1 MISILEQIKSPMR
14 VYMLIKPTMKWIGVM
29 FFVLWSSIFSL
40 YAQNLPEAPNHLVT
54 DYTGTLTGTEVQA
67 LERKLLAFEDSTSTQ
82 IAVVVMRSTD
92 GYDIADYAVRLGQ
105 KWGVGGKKY
114 NNGVLLLAALD
125 DRAVTIQT
133 GYGMEGVLPDIIAHR
148 IIQNEIRPNFS
159 LQNYYQGLDAAT
171 DAIIAYTKGEY
182 KADPRERR
190 EDGGGV
196 PVILIVIIAIVII
209 SLFSKGG
216 GGKGGRGGRVMTGRG
231 ASDIFWW
238 TLLSG
243 MGRSGGGG
251 GGFGGSGGFGG
262 GGGFGGFGGGGFG
275 GGGASGRW

>member
-1 MISILEQIKSPMR
+1 
-14 VYMLIKPTMKWIGVM
+14 M
-29 FFVLWSSIFSL
+29 FLVLLGSVFSL
-40 YAQNLPEAPNHLVT
+40 YAQNLPEAPDHLVT
-54 DYTGTLTGTEVQA
+54 DYTGTLTGAEAQA

-82 IAVVVMRSTD
+82 IAVVMVRSTE

-114 NNGVLLLAALD
+114 NNGVLLLAALE
-125 DRAVTIQT
+125 DRTVTIQT
-133 GYGMEGVLPDIIAHR
+133 GYGLEGVLPDIIAHR

-159 LQNYYQGLDAAT
+159 RQNYYQGLDAAT
-171 DAIIAYTKGEY
+171 NAIIAYTKGEY
-182 KADPRERR
+182 KADPRDR
-190 EDGGGV
+190 EEKGGGV

-209 SLFSKGG
+209 TLFSKGG
-216 GGKGGRGGRVMTGRG
+216 GGGGGRGGRVMTGKG

-243 MGRSGGGG
+243 MGRGGGG
-251 GGFGGSGGFGG
+251 GGFGGSGGFGGG

>member
-1 MISILEQIKSPMR
+1 MTSILEKIKDP
-14 VYMLIKPTMKWIGVM
+14 MLIYISFKPIVKWIGSI
-29 FFVLWSSIFSL
+29 FFVLLGSLFSL

-54 DYTGTLTGTEVQA
+54 DYTGTLSRTEIQT
-67 LERKLLAFEDSTSTQ
+67 LEQKLLAFEDSTSTQ
-82 IAVVVMRSTD
+82 IAVVLIRTTD

-114 NNGVLLLAALD
+114 NNGVLLLAALE
-125 DRAVTIQT
+125 DRTVTIQT
-133 GYGMEGVLPDIIAHR
+133 GYGLEGVLPDIIAHR

-159 LQNYYQGLDAAT
+159 QQNYYQGFDAAT
-171 DAIIAYTKGEY
+171 NAIIAYTKGEY
-182 KADPRERR
+182 KADPRER
-190 EDGGGV
+190 EEGGGGV

-209 SLFSKGG
+209 TLFSRGG
-216 GGKGGRGGRVMTGRG
+216 GGGGGRGGRVMTGKG

-243 MGRSGGGG
+243 MGRGGSG
-251 GGFGGSGGFGG
+251 GGFGGSGGFGGG

>member
-1 MISILEQIKSPMR
+1 
-14 VYMLIKPTMKWIGVM
+14 MLTKPTLKWIGVM
-29 FFVLWSSIFSL
+29 FFVLLSSIFSL

-82 IAVVVMRSTD
+82 IAVVLIRTTE
-92 GYDIADYAVRLGQ
+92 GYDVADYAVRLGQ

-114 NNGVLLLAALD
+114 NNGVILLAALE
-125 DRAVTIQT
+125 DRTVTIQT
-133 GYGMEGVLPDIIAHR
+133 GYGMEGALPDIIAHR

-159 LQNYYQGLDAAT
+159 RQQYYQGIDAAT
-171 DAIIAYTKGEY
+171 NAIIAYTKGEY
-182 KADPRERR
+182 KADPRDRR
-190 EDGGGV
+190 ERGDGV
-196 PVILIVIIAIVII
+196 PVILIVIIVIVII

-216 GGKGGRGGRVMTGRG
+216 GGGRGGRVMTGRG

-251 GGFGGSGGFGG
+251 SGGFGDSGGFGG